1 MISDTWDN
9 VSRDEIQSRE
19 RKVVDNYSQ
28 YCSVVE
34 TGIGGVSM
42 ILGGEVDARMMFSH
56 PSIGI
61 FADER

>member
-42 ILGGEVDARMMFSH
+42 ILGGEVDARMLFRTL
-56 PSIGI
+56 P
-61 FADER
+61 